1 MNSSYSSPHFFN
13 VDKFRVQSLKNSI
26 NENYVKSKNLIES
39 KTKEIKKLQ
48 NSVIAYQKS
57 FSELNRKILKN
68 DNLSVENSTVLR
80 KYKELEKQ
88 FFNLNKDYLE
98 IQDDLRE
105 KNKLISDYQKLTEN
119 GKIKFKLLDDQNNEL
134 KRIIHSYEKNNKD
147 LKELNNLKEEKIKE
161 LEKKNLEIKNELLLI
176 QKNNKQNNINNEKLN
191 ENFQKEKLNLKNEI
205 ISLKK
210 QIKILSQQIKEN
222 EKKHLLEIKAKEEI
236 IKNLNEKLNK
246 ENNEQTLKITDL
258 NNRIKNINNDREKLL
273 KELKEITEENSQKN
287 IIIKK
292 LNNCILEYNQV
303 IIQSKNEL
311 TDRDKSYENI
321 EKEKDKLILKLTEVT
336 NEKSKLEEKH
346 KIFIE
351 ENRIQNT
358 VYEEKI
364 SEIIKENSN
373 KCDEINK
380 LNEIIKTL
388 KEDNKEIK
396 SIPLDLEKSNIYL
409 SNIRERQNEL
419 NQKISS
425 LNDIIYEKEA
435 IIETLKDKYNQ
446 KVAYYKLKISENK
459 NRINN
464 LMNNLIE
471 LKYYVNELERLLE
484 NKHMNNTFS
493 GKKVRRNSSMER
505 IDKYKY
511 NSIDFYNGS
520 CVDNEKYNSQLIDSL
535 KSMIMKIDNKLNE
548 SYRNEDEILK
558 NCK

>member
-13 VDKFRVQSLKNSI
+13 VDKFRVQSLKNSM

-364 SEIIKENSN
+364 SEIIKENNN

-484 NKHMNNTFS
+484 NKYMNNTFS

>member
-1 MNSSYSSPHFFN
+1 MSYSSPLIFSSEKLYSYTQRN
-13 VDKFRVQSLKNSI
+13 SLK
-26 NENYVKSKNLIES
+26 KNMI
-39 KTKEIKKLQ
+39 KNNDFFDFQNKEIKKLK
-48 NSVIAYQKS
+48 NSVISYKKING
-57 FSELNRKILKN
+57 ELNKKVQRN
-68 DNLSVENSTVLR
+68 DNSFIENSIILR
-80 KYKELEKQ
+80 KYKELE
-88 FFNLNKDYLE
+88 NNYSSLNNDYLE
-98 IQDDLRE
+98 IQENLKE
-105 KNKLISDYQKLTEN
+105 KNKIISDFQQLTE
-119 GKIKFKLLDDQNNEL
+119 KDTIKFKQLNIQNNEL
-134 KRIIHSYEKNNKD
+134 KNVIKANELSNNN
-147 LKELNNLKEEKIKE
+147 LRELNKLQEQKIKE
-161 LEKKNLEIKNELLLI
+161 LEMKYDELKNDLKSFNKNTKDKNNNENTILKNQIDSLNKQIKQLSEQLKEKEQNYVIEIKNKDNEINTLLEKINENKEKIIKIEDLNEEI
-176 QKNNKQNNINNEKLN
+176 NNIKLENNKLN
-191 ENFQKEKLNLKNEI
+191 QY
-205 ISLKK
+205 
-210 QIKILSQQIKEN
+210 
-222 EKKHLLEIKAKEEI
+222 
-236 IKNLNEKLNK
+236 
-246 ENNEQTLKITDL
+246 
-258 NNRIKNINNDREKLL
+258 
-273 KELKEITEENSQKN
+273 LKEIKDENNKKKN
-287 IIIKK
+287 IIKK
-292 LNNCILEYNQV
+292 LNNCILEYNQT
-303 IIQSKNEL
+303 IIQSQNEL

-364 SEIIKENSN
+364 SEIIKENNN

-484 NKHMNNTFS
+484 NKYMNNTFS

>member
-1 MNSSYSSPHFFN
+1 MNSSNSSPHFLN
-13 VDKFRVQSLKNSI
+13 VDKFKVQSLNNSI
-26 NENYVKSKNLIES
+26 NKNYVKSKNLIES

-88 FFNLNKDYLE
+88 YCNLNKDFLQ

-134 KRIIHSYEKNNKD
+134 KRIIHSYEKNNNN
-147 LKELNNLKEEKIKE
+147 LKELNNLQEEKIKD
-161 LEKKNLEIKNELLLI
+161 LEKKNLEIKNELILI
-176 QKNNKQNNINNEKLN
+176 QKNNEQNNINNEKLN

-222 EKKHLLEIKAKEEI
+222 EKKHLLEIKDKEEI
-236 IKNLNEKLNK
+236 IKNINEKLNK

-287 IIIKK
+287 IIINK
-292 LNNCILEYNQV
+292 LNRCILEYNQV
-303 IIQSKNEL
+303 IIQSQNEL

-336 NEKSKLEEKH
+336 KEKSKLEEKH

-351 ENRIQNT
+351 ENRIQNSD
-358 VYEEKI
+358 YEEKI
-364 SEIIKENSN
+364 SEIIKENNN

-409 SNIRERQNEL
+409 LNIRERQNEL

-446 KVAYYKLKISENK
+446 KVSYYKLKISENK

-484 NKHMNNTFS
+484 NKHINNTFS

-511 NSIDFYNGS
+511 NSIDFYKGS

>member
-409 SNIRERQNEL
+409 LNIRERQNEL

-446 KVAYYKLKISENK
+446 KVSYYKLKISENK

-484 NKHMNNTFS
+484 NKHINNTFS

>member
-13 VDKFRVQSLKNSI
+13 VDKFRVQSLKNSM

-364 SEIIKENSN
+364 SEIIKENNN

>member
-88 FFNLNKDYLE
+88 YFNLNKDYLE

-134 KRIIHSYEKNNKD
+134 KRIIHSYEKNNND
-147 LKELNNLKEEKIKE
+147 LKELNNLKEAKIKE

-222 EKKHLLEIKAKEEI
+222 EKKHLLEIKDKEEI

-287 IIIKK
+287 IIINK

-364 SEIIKENSN
+364 SEIIKENNN

>member
-26 NENYVKSKNLIES
+26 NENHVKSKNLIES

-236 IKNLNEKLNK
+236 IKNLNEKINK

-364 SEIIKENSN
+364 SEIIKENNN

-471 LKYYVNELERLLE
+471 LKYYVSELERLLE

>member
-236 IKNLNEKLNK
+236 IKNLNEKINK

-364 SEIIKENSN
+364 SEIIKENNN

>member
-88 FFNLNKDYLE
+88 FFNLNKDYLQ

>member
-1 MNSSYSSPHFFN
+1 MNSSNSSPHFLN
-13 VDKFRVQSLKNSI
+13 VDKFKVQSLNNSI
-26 NENYVKSKNLIES
+26 NKNYVKSKNLIES

-88 FFNLNKDYLE
+88 YCNLNKDYLQ

-134 KRIIHSYEKNNKD
+134 KRIIHSYEKNNNN
-147 LKELNNLKEEKIKE
+147 LKELNNLQEEKIKD
-161 LEKKNLEIKNELLLI
+161 LEKKNLEIKNELILI

-222 EKKHLLEIKAKEEI
+222 EKKHLLEIKDKEEI
-236 IKNLNEKLNK
+236 IKNINEKLNK

-287 IIIKK
+287 IIINK
-292 LNNCILEYNQV
+292 LNRCILEYNQV
-303 IIQSKNEL
+303 IIQSQNEL

-351 ENRIQNT
+351 ENRIQNS

-364 SEIIKENSN
+364 SEIIKENNN

-409 SNIRERQNEL
+409 LNIRERQNEL

-446 KVAYYKLKISENK
+446 KVSYYKLKISENK

-484 NKHMNNTFS
+484 NKHINNTFS

>member
-1 MNSSYSSPHFFN
+1 M
-13 VDKFRVQSLKNSI
+13 
-26 NENYVKSKNLIES
+26 
-39 KTKEIKKLQ
+39 
-48 NSVIAYQKS
+48 
-57 FSELNRKILKN
+57 
-68 DNLSVENSTVLR
+68 
-80 KYKELEKQ
+80 
-88 FFNLNKDYLE
+88 
-98 IQDDLRE
+98 
-105 KNKLISDYQKLTEN
+105 
-119 GKIKFKLLDDQNNEL
+119 
-134 KRIIHSYEKNNKD
+134 
-147 LKELNNLKEEKIKE
+147 
-161 LEKKNLEIKNELLLI
+161 
-176 QKNNKQNNINNEKLN
+176 
-191 ENFQKEKLNLKNEI
+191 
-205 ISLKK
+205 
-210 QIKILSQQIKEN
+210 
-222 EKKHLLEIKAKEEI
+222 
-236 IKNLNEKLNK
+236 
-246 ENNEQTLKITDL
+246 
-258 NNRIKNINNDREKLL
+258 
-273 KELKEITEENSQKN
+273 
-287 IIIKK
+287 
-292 LNNCILEYNQV
+292 
-303 IIQSKNEL
+303 
-311 TDRDKSYENI
+311 TDRDKSYETI

-351 ENRIQNT
+351 ENRIQNS

-425 LNDIIYEKEA
+425 LNDIINEKEA
-435 IIETLKDKYNQ
+435 IIENLKDKYNQ
-446 KVAYYKLKISENK
+446 KVSYYKLKISENK

-484 NKHMNNTFS
+484 TKHMNNNFS
-493 GKKVRRNSSMER
+493 GKKVRRNSSVER

-548 SYRNEDEILK
+548 NYRNEDEILK

>member
-88 FFNLNKDYLE
+88 YFNLNKDYLE

-236 IKNLNEKLNK
+236 IKNLNEKINK

-287 IIIKK
+287 IIINK

-364 SEIIKENSN
+364 SEIIKENNN

>member
-364 SEIIKENSN
+364 SEIIKENNN

>member
-88 FFNLNKDYLE
+88 YCNLNKDYLQ

-236 IKNLNEKLNK
+236 IKNLNEKINK

-273 KELKEITEENSQKN
+273 KELKEMVEENSQKN
-287 IIIKK
+287 IIINK

-303 IIQSKNEL
+303 IIQSQNEL
-311 TDRDKSYENI
+311 TDKDKSYETI

-364 SEIIKENSN
+364 SEIIKENNN

-484 NKHMNNTFS
+484 NKHMNNTFT

-505 IDKYKY
+505 IDKNKY

>member
-134 KRIIHSYEKNNKD
+134 KRIIHSYEKNNND
-147 LKELNNLKEEKIKE
+147 LKELNNLKEAKIKE

-273 KELKEITEENSQKN
+273 KELKEMVEENSQKN
-287 IIIKK
+287 IIINK

-303 IIQSKNEL
+303 IIQSQNEL
-311 TDRDKSYENI
+311 TDRDKSYETI

-364 SEIIKENSN
+364 SEIIKENNN

>member
-13 VDKFRVQSLKNSI
+13 VDKFRVQSLKNSM

-88 FFNLNKDYLE
+88 YFNLNKDYLE
-98 IQDDLRE
+98 IQVDLRE

-134 KRIIHSYEKNNKD
+134 KRIIHSYEKNNND
-147 LKELNNLKEEKIKE
+147 LKELNNLKEAKIKE
-161 LEKKNLEIKNELLLI
+161 LEKKNLEIKNEFILI

-222 EKKHLLEIKAKEEI
+222 EKKHLLEIKDKEEI

-246 ENNEQTLKITDL
+246 ENNEQTLKINDL

-273 KELKEITEENSQKN
+273 KELKEMVEENSQKN
-287 IIIKK
+287 IIINK

-303 IIQSKNEL
+303 IIQSQNEL
-311 TDRDKSYENI
+311 TDRDKSYETI

-351 ENRIQNT
+351 ENRIQNS

-425 LNDIIYEKEA
+425 LNDIINEKEA
-435 IIETLKDKYNQ
+435 IIENLKDKYNQ
-446 KVAYYKLKISENK
+446 KVSYYKLKISENK

-484 NKHMNNTFS
+484 TKHMNNNFS
-493 GKKVRRNSSMER
+493 GKKVRRNSSVER

-548 SYRNEDEILK
+548 NYRNEDEILK

>member
-134 KRIIHSYEKNNKD
+134 KRIIHSYEKNNND
-147 LKELNNLKEEKIKE
+147 LKELNNLKEAKIKE
-161 LEKKNLEIKNELLLI
+161 LEKKNLEIKNEFILF

-236 IKNLNEKLNK
+236 IKNLNEKINK

-364 SEIIKENSN
+364 SEIIKENNN

>member
-1 MNSSYSSPHFFN
+1 MIKNNDFFDFQN
-13 VDKFRVQSLKNSI
+13 
-26 NENYVKSKNLIES
+26 
-39 KTKEIKKLQ
+39 KEIKKLK
-48 NSVIAYQKS
+48 NSVISYKKING
-57 FSELNRKILKN
+57 ELNKKVQRN
-68 DNLSVENSTVLR
+68 DNSFIENSIILR
-80 KYKELEKQ
+80 KYKELE
-88 FFNLNKDYLE
+88 NNYSSLNNDYLE
-98 IQDDLRE
+98 IQENLKE
-105 KNKLISDYQKLTEN
+105 KNKIISDFQQLTE
-119 GKIKFKLLDDQNNEL
+119 KDTIKFKQLNIQNNEL
-134 KRIIHSYEKNNKD
+134 KNVIKAYELSNNN
-147 LKELNNLKEEKIKE
+147 LRELNKLQEQKIKE
-161 LEKKNLEIKNELLLI
+161 LEMKYDELKNDLKSFNRNTKDKNNNENTILKNQIDSLNKQIKQLSEQLKEKEQNYVIEIKNKDNEINTLLEKINENKEKIIKIEDLNEEI
-176 QKNNKQNNINNEKLN
+176 NNIKLENNKLNQYLKEIKDENNEK
-191 ENFQKEKLNLKNEI
+191 KN
-205 ISLKK
+205 
-210 QIKILSQQIKEN
+210 
-222 EKKHLLEIKAKEEI
+222 
-236 IKNLNEKLNK
+236 
-246 ENNEQTLKITDL
+246 
-258 NNRIKNINNDREKLL
+258 
-273 KELKEITEENSQKN
+273 
-287 IIIKK
+287 IIKK
-292 LNNCILEYNQV
+292 LNNCILEYNQT
-303 IIQSKNEL
+303 IIQSKNKL

-351 ENRIQNT
+351 ENRIQNS

-364 SEIIKENSN
+364 SEIIKENNN

-409 SNIRERQNEL
+409 LNIRERQNEL

-446 KVAYYKLKISENK
+446 KVSYYKLKISENK

-484 NKHMNNTFS
+484 NKHINNTFS

-505 IDKYKY
+505 IDKNKY

>member
-236 IKNLNEKLNK
+236 IKNLNEKINK

-303 IIQSKNEL
+303 IIQSQNEL
-311 TDRDKSYENI
+311 TDRDKSYETI

-364 SEIIKENSN
+364 SEIIKENNN